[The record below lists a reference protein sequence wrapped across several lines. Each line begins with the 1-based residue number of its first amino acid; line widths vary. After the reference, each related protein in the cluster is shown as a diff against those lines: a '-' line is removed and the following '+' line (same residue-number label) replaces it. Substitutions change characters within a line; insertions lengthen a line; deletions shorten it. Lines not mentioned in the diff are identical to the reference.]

1 MAKALVL
8 TVILTEY
15 YVLYERR
22 GIKIAKLI
30 KMDLRRGNITL
41 LPLIISAV
49 RSIHGF
55 LEVKE

>member
-55 LEVKE
+55 PEVKE